1 VQPTIRRKVESGVTA
16 LIILA
21 LGGFAFAHQ
30 GVPAEEVDL
39 NDGGVWVTNAALGM
53 TGHLNY
59 QSRIIDGGLN
69 APTRD
74 FDISQE
80 GNRVLLQD
88 KADKAARP
96 IDTATLTMGTRVT
109 TGNLEYS
116 HGSNTVLIA
125 DTGEGKVWAT
135 SLERFTDFSS
145 SAAPLLEEVD
155 SPHVV
160 VGRDGTG
167 FVVDASGTITKV
179 TGSDERFRT
188 ESVGTLPDGITSSTQ
203 LTIAGDQL
211 VAIDEGRIRTAGSS
225 TEVPGITAKALAQQ
239 PSLERGHVSVATPDA
254 LLTIPLYLV
263 LDAVHLTN
271 TVWSIILP
279 CSVSPFGVFLGRV
292 YADSSVPN
300 EIIDS
305 ARIDGASEIRIFF
318 TIVLRLLAPAMV
330 TIFLFIFVATWN
342 NFFLP
347 LMTINSAEL
356 KPVTLGL
363 YGMSTYFNPQYGALL
378 QGALL
383 GVIPLIGLF
392 LGLQRF
398 WQSGLAAGAVKG

>member
-1 VQPTIRRKVESGVTA
+1 MQPTIRRKVESGVTA
-16 LIILA
+16 LLILA

-74 FDISQE
+74 FDISRE

-211 VAIDEGRIRTAGSS
+211 VAVDEGRVRTAGSS
-225 TEVPGITAKALAQQ
+225 TEGPGITAKA
-239 PSLERGHVSVATPDA
+239 
-254 LLTIPLYLV
+254 
-263 LDAVHLTN
+263 
-271 TVWSIILP
+271 
-279 CSVSPFGVFLGRV
+279 
-292 YADSSVPN
+292 
-300 EIIDS
+300 
-305 ARIDGASEIRIFF
+305 
-318 TIVLRLLAPAMV
+318 
-330 TIFLFIFVATWN
+330 
-342 NFFLP
+342 
-347 LMTINSAEL
+347 
-356 KPVTLGL
+356 
-363 YGMSTYFNPQYGALL
+363 
-378 QGALL
+378 
-383 GVIPLIGLF
+383 
-392 LGLQRF
+392 
-398 WQSGLAAGAVKG
+398 